1 MRERIYKKRIQYQQS
16 MKIVAVLIKILL
28 AKKLWFRNM
37 FIPSI
42 VRNFMLEKLNIKLFI
57 EH

>member
-1 MRERIYKKRIQYQQS
+1 

-28 AKKLWFRNM
+28 AKKRWFSNM

-42 VRNFMLEKLNIKLFI
+42 VSNLLLKKLNIKLFI